1 MPVLMAM
8 RELSHEELRR
18 VIIVIGILSKN
29 PTLQHFRKLTSLEE
43 VSPLNGK
50 EALMVSLIFYNNFG
64 DKI

>member
-8 RELSHEELRR
+8 RELSHEEIGR
-18 VIIVIGILSKN
+18 VITVIGILNKN
-29 PTLQHFRKLTSLEE
+29 PTFEHFRELTSLEKLC
-43 VSPLNGK
+43 PLNSK